1 MKVVVGGGG
10 AGRTAAVAFPDSE
23 KLKSRRPGHRSGDN
37 FCRRCPRGF
46 WSCLLMLKTSKAVP
60 HLELEEEG
68 VFSLIVEGDAAAAG
82 ETFLL
87 Y

>member
-1 MKVVVGGGG
+1 
-10 AGRTAAVAFPDSE
+10 
-23 KLKSRRPGHRSGDN
+23 
-37 FCRRCPRGF
+37 
-46 WSCLLMLKTSKAVP
+46 MLKTSKAVP